1 MDQHRQLNTRFL
13 SFVFLLLAIVAN
25 TAIGQGT
32 NLLEEFV
39 RSTDREVVLKKLV
52 PGTQQYYY
60 LHALHY
66 QNTNQM
72 DKVDE
77 TLKVWE
83 KRFNNQSSQWKQI
96 KNRQMLL
103 KYSDDPKA
111 TLKYLEEKLNLNFNH
126 QREVPTAQRKLPTK
140 LDPKLIDQDAL
151 LKKALSNSNLGKI
164 SDQGLRLLAGTKLN
178 KQQRRD
184 LLKRLDRPDFPGLVG
199 LIVSE
204 LKEKGSVGFGKLAVH
219 RQLTLEQLDE
229 LAAALPKVGAETDYV
244 NIYMS
249 KLRPSE
255 DVNWVADRKER
266 REYLDR
272 LRAFTA
278 KLPAKFNSLKA
289 NVLFQILQLNLKEEK
304 FDKKLFMAYLKL
316 PCRTN
321 YVNQKFIKAV
331 TNQSYL
337 VRQNSDYSRFIQ
349 MPPINRDQPVV
360 DAHLQHFLK
369 DAKDYKAF
377 EEYVSDQYL
386 KRQFATAKI
395 LAGTGD
401 VEKWASMLSPTEY
414 KALLERVD
422 IDFAASNPEFFGAD
436 DLVSLKLD
444 LKNANKLIVK
454 VFEINTQNFY
464 RKYKTEIDTDINLDG
479 LTANYEKSYT
489 YDAAPAIRNR
499 KEFEFPELKGRG
511 VYVIDF
517 IAGGKSSRALV
528 RKGRLQLLNHTTAA
542 GHALTILNSN
552 LDQLT
557 DASVWVDGRRYKADK
572 SGLIILPFST
582 QPGMRDAIISSGGFH
597 CLQKFKQSAE
607 SYQFKAAMLLDRE
620 NLLTSNEASVIIR
633 PSLTVNNSTEVPVD
647 LLTDQQLI
655 VTVVD
660 LDGVK
665 TTKSISDFKLHDD
678 QETSLK
684 FTVPPRANS
693 ISLGLTAKIKNVSRG
708 KKDSLS
714 AGKSY
719 QINQIDASATIQ
731 GFHLMPTSQGYFIEA
746 LGKTGEVR
754 PGQAVR
760 VSLQPDAFTQK
771 IYADLQT
778 DKRGLIKLGPLANI
792 RSIEMHPAVGAKK
805 SWVLN
810 RQDQTYSRTIHVAAE
825 TAIELPAPAGIN
837 KIDPLLVSLLELRA
851 GSCVRDFADS
861 VAVEKGLVKIKP
873 LPPGDYRLRLN
884 APVTTLSG
892 NPRRDIL
899 IRVNKGKLANGV
911 LVSPTRHLETRSKP
925 EVQIGTIAGNNKT
938 IRIELENS
946 TDNTRVHVIAGRY
959 QPAFDAYATFA
970 GVRPIEPWSLVPSLR
985 RSAYQSGRT
994 IGEEY
999 EYILRRKYQTKF
1011 PGNML
1016 TRPSLL
1022 LNPWAVKETSNQAQ
1036 DAKAGQD
1043 FGRGGNEADRKKNQA
1058 QAEKQSKTGNSDFAN
1073 LDFLGDGSVVLLNL
1087 RPNKAG
1093 VIEVDRSKLGPNQ
1106 HIRIVAVNG
1115 LNTLQRNISMGME
1128 ELKPR
1133 DSRLADVLDPKKHY
1147 SQSKQTQVLKKGD
1160 TLKIDDIV
1168 SAEFQMYDDLT
1179 DVFTLMQ
1186 TLNGSTHLNKFRF
1199 ILEWDKKKAAE
1210 KNELYSKY
1218 ACHELNFWLSR
1229 KDKKYF
1235 EKVVVP
1241 HLKNKRSKTF
1251 VDHYLLGH
1259 DLSAFAKPWE
1269 FARLNTTERILL
1281 AEFLKDQRA
1290 DLLRSVDESYWLN
1303 PITRA
1308 NDDRLYDIAIR
1319 GLGLNKNQGL
1329 LRRERDFLKQLSDV
1343 KSASIHIEDRGNAS
1357 GNRSKSSASNL
1368 WYQSGSENAKDMVS
1382 LNGVVNGG
1390 AVTGGFGGGGGMS
1403 SGFRMDSNGRVAGS
1417 QFYFAAP
1424 AKKPKPAAPTVRF
1437 QTQTKTRMVPVQKM
1451 RTETRTRQVMVDG
1464 RMVTQNYTVQ
1474 VPYTENVAQN
1484 YTVQVPV
1491 VVNAPDF
1498 GKNYSLPT
1506 DASKLGRLRDKNKRL
1521 YRRIA
1526 ATQEWVENNY
1536 YLLPL
1541 EQQSPNLVSINRF
1554 WRDLASHQEGPF
1566 LSPHFVD
1573 AHRSFTEMMFALA
1586 VLDLPIS
1593 AKEGKTEY
1601 EDRSMTYTAAG
1612 PTIALHQQVRG
1623 VKLEEGNTKILISEN
1638 FYQQNDRYRYEEGV
1652 RYDNFISKGFIPHA
1666 LYGSQV
1672 VLSNTTSTPQT
1683 VELLIQIPQG
1693 SIACNGSQAT
1703 RTIKYDLAGFSTKT
1717 FEYSFYFPAAGD
1729 FTHYPA
1735 HVSAAGKALAV
1746 ADGIDFKVVDEQA
1759 SVDESSWDYVSQNGD
1774 DDQVIEFINRENVQR
1789 LNLNKIAFRMT
1800 DKDFYDRA
1808 IATLRKRFVYNPI
1821 LWSYAIKHSDVEAIN
1836 EYMTY
1841 PNAISNNL
1849 GLVFDSELVKIDPVQ
1864 RNWYQHREYWPLV
1877 NARAN
1882 QLGAERRILNP
1893 DFAKQYRQLL
1903 LTLAYRPGLDGDSH
1917 LVLTYYML
1925 LQDRVEPALEHFGKV
1940 KADDL
1945 SYQIQYDYCDA
1956 YLDFYREDPAG
1967 AAKKASK
1974 WAKYPVDHWR
1984 KRFQEILSQVDQINE
1999 GAVKATDEDD
2009 ADQQQTELAAKSESI
2024 DLEVIG
2030 DQAKL
2035 TFQNVKQAKLNF
2047 YEMDIEQL
2055 FSRSPFAQNDLEGF
2069 SLIRPNMTTNLK
2081 LRASKKGQG
2090 VRKLTIP
2097 DSLQNKNVLIEVVA
2111 GDQTRAKPL
2120 FTNSLSIGMF
2130 ENYGQVQVRVEKTA
2144 LPLAKAYVKVYARLS
2159 NGEERFHKDGYTD
2172 LRGRFDYVSQSNRAN
2187 DGIVEYSILIMSE
2200 ENGSVIRQAKP
2211 PRE

>member
-1 MDQHRQLNTRFL
+1 MNPNRQLNPRFL
-13 SFVFLLLAIVAN
+13 SFIFLLLTVVAN
-25 TAIGQGT
+25 TVFGQDT

-39 RSTDREVVLKKLV
+39 RSADREVVLKKLV

-60 LHALHY
+60 LHTLHY
-66 QNTNQM
+66 QNTNQL
-72 DKVDE
+72 DKVDQV
-77 TLKVWE
+77 LLDWE
-83 KRFNNQSSQWKQI
+83 KRFNGKSSQWKQI
-96 KNRQMLL
+96 QHRQMLL
-103 KYSDDPKA
+103 KYSEDPQA
-111 TLKYLEEKLNLNFNH
+111 TLKYLEDELNLNFNH
-126 QREVPTAQRKLPTK
+126 QRELPTAERKLPTK
-140 LDPKLIDQDAL
+140 LDPKLIDSDVL
-151 LKKALSNSNLGKI
+151 LKKALSRTSIDRI
-164 SDQGLRLLAGTKLN
+164 SAQGLRLLAGKKLKKN
-178 KQQRRD
+178 HRRG
-184 LLKRLDRPDFPGLVG
+184 LLKQLDRPDFPGLVG
-199 LIVSE
+199 WVASE
-204 LKEKGSVGFGKLAVH
+204 LKERDAVSFGALSVH
-219 RQLTLEQLDE
+219 RQLTLAQLDE
-229 LAAALPKVGAETDYV
+229 LVTAVPKLNSETEFV

-266 REYLDR
+266 REYLNR
-272 LRAFTA
+272 LRAFTS
-278 KLPAKFNSLKA
+278 KLPEKFNSLKA

-316 PCRTN
+316 PCQTT
-321 YVNQKFIKAV
+321 YVNQKFIKGV
-331 TNQSYL
+331 KQSYM
-337 VRQNSDYSRFIQ
+337 VRQNSDYSRYIQ
-349 MPPINRDQPVV
+349 MPPINRDQSVV
-360 DAHLQHFLK
+360 DAHLQYFLK

-377 EEYVSDQYL
+377 SEYVNDNYL

-395 LAGTGD
+395 LAGAGD
-401 VEKWASMLSPTEY
+401 VEKWASMLSPSEY

-422 IDFAASNPEFFGAD
+422 IDFVASNPEFFGAD
-436 DLVSLKLD
+436 DLVTLELD

-499 KEFEFPELKGRG
+499 EKFEFPELKDRG

-552 LDQLT
+552 LDQLV
-557 DASVWVDGRRYKADK
+557 DASVWVAGRRYQADE
-572 SGLIILPFST
+572 SGQIMLPFST
-582 QPGMRDAIISSGGFH
+582 QPGMRNAIISSGGFH
-597 CLQKFKQSAE
+597 CLQKFNQSAE
-607 SYQFKAAMLLDRE
+607 TYQFNAAMLLDRE

-633 PSLTVNNSTEVPVD
+633 PSLTVNNSTQVPVE
-647 LLTDQQLI
+647 LLDNQQLI

-665 TTKSISDFKLHDD
+665 TTKSITDFELHDD
-678 QETSLK
+678 QETAVK
-684 FTVPPRANS
+684 FTVPPRAKQ
-693 ISLGLTAKIKNVSRG
+693 ISLGLSAKIKNVSRG

-714 AGKSY
+714 VGKSY
-719 QINQIDASATIQ
+719 QINLIDASPTIQ
-731 GFHLMPTSQGYFIEA
+731 DFHLMPTVEGYFIEA

-760 VSLQPDAFTQK
+760 VGLQMDAFTQK
-771 IYADLQT
+771 IWVDLQT
-778 DKRGLIKLGPLANI
+778 DKRGLIELGPLENV
-792 RSIEMHPAVGAKK
+792 RSIEIEPTVDQKK

-810 RQDQTYSRTIHVAAE
+810 RQDQTYSRTIQVAAE
-825 TAIELPAPAGIN
+825 TAIQLPAPAGIN
-837 KIDPLLVSLLELRA
+837 KVDPLLVSLLELRA

-861 VAVEKGLVKIKP
+861 VSVGKGLVKIKP
-873 LPPGDYRLRLN
+873 LPPGDYRLRLT
-884 APVTTLSG
+884 ATVTPLSG
-892 NPRRDIL
+892 KPSRDIL
-899 IRVNKGKLANGV
+899 IRVNRGKLANGV
-911 LVSPTRHLETRSKP
+911 LVSPTRHLENRTKP
-925 EVQIGTIAGNNKT
+925 EVQISTISGNKKT
-938 IRIELENS
+938 VRIELENS
-946 TDNTRVHVIAGRY
+946 TDKTRVHVIAGRY
-959 QPAFDAYATFA
+959 QPAFDAYATLA

-999 EYILRRKYQTKF
+999 EYILRRKYQAKF

-1022 LNPWAVKETSNQAQ
+1022 LNPWAVKETSNRAQ
-1036 DAKAGQD
+1036 DAKKGGD
-1043 FGRGGNEADRKKNQA
+1043 FGRRGNDADRQKQRFA
-1058 QAEKQSKTGNSDFAN
+1058 AEKQASTGTSDFAN
-1073 LDFLGDGSVVLLNL
+1073 LDFLDDGSVLLLNL

-1093 VIEVDRSKLGPNQ
+1093 VVEVDRSKLGPNQ

-1115 LNTLQRNISMGME
+1115 LHTLQRNISFGLE
-1128 ELKPR
+1128 KLKPR
-1133 DSRLADVLDPKKHY
+1133 DSRLADVLDPKKHF
-1147 SQSKQTQVLKKGD
+1147 SQSKQTQVLQKGD
-1160 TLKIDDIV
+1160 TLKIDDLV

-1186 TLNGSTHLNKFRF
+1186 TLNGNTHLNKFRF
-1199 ILEWDKKKAAE
+1199 ILEWDKKKADE
-1210 KNELYSKY
+1210 KNELYSKH

-1229 KDKKYF
+1229 KDTKYF
-1235 EKVVVP
+1235 KKVVIP

-1251 VDHYLLGH
+1251 MDHYLLEH

-1319 GLGLNKNQGL
+1319 GLGLNKNQELEANKERFRRDQSRKSLKELAIAGRSQSNQAGQGL
-1329 LRRERDFLKQLSDV
+1329 RESRIINGTAKRLF
-1343 KSASIHIEDRGNAS
+1343 
-1357 GNRSKSSASNL
+1357 SNGD
-1368 WYQSGSENAKDMVS
+1368 S
-1382 LNGVVNGG
+1382 GVVG
-1390 AVTGGFGGGGGMS
+1390 GGFGGAASWSNSDGDIDPFAQNLSLLVSQPDELGKAQ
-1403 SGFRMDSNGRVAGS
+1403 RMA
-1417 QFYFAAP
+1417 
-1424 AKKPKPAAPTVRF
+1424 
-1437 QTQTKTRMVPVQKM
+1437 TQTKTRMVPVQRY
-1451 RTETRTRQVMVDG
+1451 RTETKTRQVMVNG
-1464 RMVTQNYTVQ
+1464 KMVTQNYTVR
-1474 VPYTENVAQN
+1474 VPYTEQVQQN
-1484 YTVQVPV
+1484 YTVQVPAQDSLRFDLKPGYA
-1491 VVNAPDF
+1491 N
-1498 GKNYSLPT
+1498 NYSVLT
-1506 DASKLGRLRDKNKRL
+1506 DASKLGKLRDRNKRL
-1521 YRRIA
+1521 YRRLA
-1526 ATQEWVENNY
+1526 PTQEWIENNY

-1541 EQQSPNLVSINRF
+1541 EQQSPSLVAVNRF
-1554 WRDLASHQEGPF
+1554 WRDLANHKKGPF
-1566 LSPHFVD
+1566 LSPYFTD
-1573 AHRSFTEMMFALA
+1573 AHRSFTEMMFAMA

-1593 AKEGKTEY
+1593 AADGKAVY
-1601 EDRSMTYTAAG
+1601 KDRTMTYTAAG

-1623 VKLEEGNTKILISEN
+1623 VNLEEGNTKILISEN
-1638 FYQQNDRYRYEEGV
+1638 FYQQNDRYRFEEGV
-1652 RYDNFISKGFIPHA
+1652 RYDNFVTKDFIPHT

-1672 VLSNTTSTPQT
+1672 VVSNTTSTPQS

-1693 SIACNGSQAT
+1693 SIACKGSQAT
-1703 RTIKYDLAGFSTKT
+1703 RTIKYDLAGYSTKT
-1717 FEYSFYFPAAGD
+1717 FEYTFYFPATGD

-1746 ADGIDFKVVDEQA
+1746 ADGIEFKVVDEQA
-1759 SVDESSWDYVSQNGD
+1759 DVDESSWNFVSQNGD
-1774 DDQVIEFINRENVQR
+1774 DDQVIEFLERENVRR
-1789 LNLNKIAFRMT
+1789 LNLDKIAFRMA
-1800 DKDFYDRA
+1800 DKKFYDRA
-1808 IATLRKRFVYNPI
+1808 IATLRKRFVYSPV
-1821 LWSYAIKHSDVEAIN
+1821 LWAYAIKHDDVETIRDF
-1836 EYMTY
+1836 MTY
-1841 PNAISNNL
+1841 ANSISSNL
-1849 GLVFDSELVKIDPVQ
+1849 GLVFDSELVTIDPVQ

-1877 NARAN
+1877 NARTN
-1882 QLGAERRILNP
+1882 QLGAQRRILNP

-1903 LTLAYRPGLDGDSH
+1903 LTLAYRPDLDDDSH

-1925 LQDRVEPALEHFGKV
+1925 LQDRIDSALEHFSKV
-1940 KADDL
+1940 KSKNL
-1945 SYQIQYDYCDA
+1945 NYQIQYDYCDA
-1956 YLDFYREDPAG
+1956 YLDFYREDPAS

-1974 WAKYPVDHWR
+1974 WAEYPVDHWR
-1984 KRFQEILSQVDQINE
+1984 KRFQEILDQVDQINE
-1999 GAVKATDEDD
+1999 GAVKATDEGN

-2024 DLEVIG
+2024 DLEVVG

-2035 TFQNVKQAKLNF
+2035 TFQNVKQAQVNF

-2069 SLIRPNMTTNLK
+2069 SLIRPNMTTEVK

-2090 VRKLTIP
+2090 VKKLTIP

-2130 ENYGQVQVRVEKTA
+2130 ENYGQVQVRVEKTG
-2144 LPLAKAYVKVYARLS
+2144 LPLAKAYVKVYAQLN
-2159 NGEERFHKDGYTD
+2159 NGAVRFHKDGYTD

-2187 DGIVEYSILIMSE
+2187 DGVVEYSILIMSE

>member
-13 SFVFLLLAIVAN
+13 SFVFLLLAIIAN
-25 TAIGQGT
+25 TAVGQDT

-60 LHALHY
+60 LHALQY

-77 TLKVWE
+77 TLAAWE
-83 KRFNNQSSQWKQI
+83 KRFNNRSSQWKQI

-103 KYSDDPKA
+103 KYSDDPEA
-111 TLKYLEEKLNLNFNH
+111 TLKYLREQLKLNFNH
-126 QREVPTAQRKLPTK
+126 QRELPTAQRKLPTK

-151 LKKALSNSNLGKI
+151 LKKTLRKSNLGKL
-164 SDQGLRLLAGTKLN
+164 SDQGIRLLAGKKLN

-199 LIVSE
+199 LIVRE
-204 LKEKGSVGFGKLAVH
+204 IKEEGSVGFGDLAIH
-219 RQLTLEQLDE
+219 RQLTLSQLDE
-229 LAAALPKVGAETDYV
+229 LAGMMPKLASETNYV

-266 REYLDR
+266 REYLGR
-272 LRAFTA
+272 LRTFTG
-278 KLPAKFNSLKA
+278 KLPGKFNSLKA

-304 FDKKLFMAYLKL
+304 FDKKLFLAYLKL

-321 YVNQKFIKAV
+321 YVNPKFIKSVAS
-331 TNQSYL
+331 QSYL
-337 VRQNSDYSRFIQ
+337 VRQDSDYSKHIQ
-349 MPPINRDQPVV
+349 MPPINRDQSVV
-360 DAHLQHFLK
+360 DAHLQYFLK
-369 DAKDYKAF
+369 DAKGYKAF
-377 EEYVSDQYL
+377 GEYMSDQYL

-395 LAGTGD
+395 LAGAGD
-401 VEKWASMLSPTEY
+401 VEKWASMLSPSEY

-422 IDFAASNPEFFGAD
+422 IDFAASNPEFFGPDAP
-436 DLVSLKLD
+436 VSLKLD
-444 LKNANKLIVK
+444 LKNASKLIVK

-489 YDAAPAIRNR
+489 YDAAPAIRSR
-499 KEFEFPELKGRG
+499 KKFEFPELKDRG

-552 LDQLT
+552 LGQLT
-557 DASVWVDGRRYKADK
+557 DASVWVGGRRYKADK
-572 SGLIILPFST
+572 SGLIMLPFST

-607 SYQFKAAMLLDRE
+607 TYQFNAAMLLDRE

-633 PSLTVNNSTEVPVD
+633 PSLTVNGSTEVPVD

-665 TTKSISDFKLHDD
+665 TRKSISDFKLHDD
-678 QETSLK
+678 QEASVK
-684 FTVPPRANS
+684 FTVPPRANL

-708 KKDSLS
+708 QKDSLS

-719 QINQIDASATIQ
+719 QINQIDASTTIQ
-731 GFHLMPTSQGYFIEA
+731 DFHLMPTSQGYFIEA
-746 LGKTGEVR
+746 LGKSGEVR

-760 VSLQPDAFTQK
+760 VGLQPDAFTEK
-771 IYADLQT
+771 IYVDLQT
-778 DKRGLIKLGPLANI
+778 DKRGLIELGPLANI
-792 RSIEMHPAVGAKK
+792 RSLEVHPTVGQEK
-805 SWVLN
+805 SWALN

-825 TAIELPAPAGIN
+825 TAIELPAPAGVN
-837 KIDPLLVSLLELRA
+837 KIDPLLVSLLELRSGA
-851 GSCVRDFADS
+851 YVRDFVDS
-861 VAVEKGLVKIKP
+861 VTVDRGLVKIQP

-884 APVTTLSG
+884 ATVTTLSG
-892 NPRRDIL
+892 NPCRDIL

-911 LVSPTRHLETRSKP
+911 LVSPTRHLETRTKP
-925 EVQIGTIAGNNKT
+925 EVQIGTIAGNKKT

-946 TDNTRVHVIAGRY
+946 DKNTRVHVLAGRY
-959 QPAFDAYATFA
+959 QPAFDAYAVLA

-1043 FGRGGNEADRKKNQA
+1043 YGRGGNEADRESERGA
-1058 QAEKQSKTGNSDFAN
+1058 AGAVAKTGTDDFAN
-1073 LDFLGDGSVVLLNL
+1073 LDFLGDGSAMLLNL

-1093 VIEVDRSKLGPNQ
+1093 VIEVNRAKLGPNQ

-1115 LNTLQRNISMGME
+1115 LHTVQRNISMGLE

-1133 DSRLADVLDPKKHY
+1133 DSRLANVLDPKKHY
-1147 SQSKQTQVLKKGD
+1147 SQSKQTQVLQKGD
-1160 TLKIDDIV
+1160 TLKIDDLV
-1168 SAEFQMYDDLT
+1168 SAKFQMYDDLA

-1186 TLNGSTHLNKFRF
+1186 TLNGNTHLNKFRF

-1218 ACHELNFWLSR
+1218 ACHEFNFWLSR

-1269 FARLNTTERILL
+1269 FARLNTTERIML
-1281 AEFLKDQRA
+1281 AEFLKDQRVE
-1290 DLLRSVDESYWLN
+1290 LLRSVDESYWLN

-1319 GLGLNKNQGL
+1319 GLGLNKNQELFRVQNEIQKKLAESGTVMSQVN
-1329 LRRERDFLKQLSDV
+1329 RPVQLN
-1343 KSASIHIEDRGNAS
+1343 SASQLFS
-1357 GNRSKSSASNL
+1357 GQK
-1368 WYQSGSENAKDMVS
+1368 QSGSKGKRESVV
-1382 LNGVVNGG
+1382 LNGTVRGKDGVI
-1390 AVTGGFGGGGGMS
+1390 GGGYLGENSEGR
-1403 SGFRMDSNGRVAGS
+1403 GDRSN
-1417 QFYFAAP
+1417 YFFALP
-1424 AKKPKPAAPTVRF
+1424 TEESKPAAPSVRF
-1437 QTQTKTRMVPVQKM
+1437 RTETKTRDVPVTRM
-1451 RTETRTRQVMVDG
+1451 RLETKTRQVMVGG
-1464 RMVTQNYTVQ
+1464 RKVTQNYTVQ
-1474 VPYTENVAQN
+1474 VPYTENVTQN

-1491 VVNAPDF
+1491 MDEALAPYAQ
-1498 GKNYSLPT
+1498 NLSLVT
-1506 DASKLGRLRDKNKRL
+1506 GDASRLGRLRDKNKRL

-1526 ATQEWVENNY
+1526 ATQEWIENNY

-1541 EQQSPNLVSINRF
+1541 EQQSPQLVSINRF
-1554 WRDLASHQEGPF
+1554 WRDLANHKEGPF

-1586 VLDLPIS
+1586 VLDLPVT
-1593 AKEGKTEY
+1593 AKAGETEY

-1672 VLSNTTSTPQT
+1672 VLSNTTSTPQS

-1693 SIACNGSQAT
+1693 SIACKGSQAT
-1703 RTIKYDLAGFSTKT
+1703 RTIKYDLTGFSTKT

-1735 HVSAAGKALAV
+1735 HVSAVGKALAV
-1746 ADGIDFKVVDEQA
+1746 ADGIDFKVIDEQA
-1759 SVDESSWDYVSQNGD
+1759 SVDESSWDYVSQNGEE
-1774 DDQVIEFINRENVQR
+1774 DQVIEFINRENVQR
-1789 LNLNKIAFRMT
+1789 LDLNKIAFRMA

-1808 IATLRKRFVYNPI
+1808 IATLRKRFVYRPI
-1821 LWSYAIKHSDVEAIN
+1821 LWSYAIKHNDVEAIN

-1849 GLVFDSELVKIDPVQ
+1849 GLVFDCALVKIDPVQ

-1903 LTLAYRPGLDGDSH
+1903 LTLAYRPGLDDDSH
-1917 LVLTYYML
+1917 LMLTYYML
-1925 LQDRVEPALEHFGKV
+1925 LQDRIEAALEHFGKV
-1940 KADDL
+1940 KADKL
-1945 SYQIQYDYCDA
+1945 NGQIQYDYCDA

-1974 WAKYPVDHWR
+1974 WTKYPVDHWR

-1999 GAVKATDEDD
+1999 GAVQATDEDD

-2024 DLEVIG
+2024 DLEVVG
-2030 DQAKL
+2030 GQAKL

-2130 ENYGQVQVRVEKTA
+2130 ENYGQVQVRVEKTG
-2144 LPLAKAYVKVYARLS
+2144 LPLAKAYVKVYARS
-2159 NGEERFHKDGYTD
+2159 ANGVERFHKDGYTD